1 MQKISVVLA
10 AVLPILCSGCLALAV
25 GATGGAAGAV
35 YIMGKLQEELSQPVP
50 TVHKAATVGI
60 KDLELPLLEDK
71 GDKLTA
77 HLESEFADGKHVW
90 IDLDSVADSRTQITI
105 RVGVLGDEVR
115 SRKILAAI
123 QRDLS

>member
-1 MQKISVVLA
+1 MPKPSVVLA
-10 AVLPILCSGCLALAV
+10 AAVPLLCSGCLALAV

-35 YIMGKLQEELSQPVP
+35 YLMGKLEDEPAQPV
-50 TVHKAATVGI
+50 TVVHTAATVGV
-60 KDLELPLLEDK
+60 KDLELPIREDR

-123 QRDLS
+123 KARLS